1 MCTLTFT
8 PEETSL
14 FNSYA
19 AVKGMSLTEIVRRM
33 LLERIED
40 EEDAALAAIA
50 HDEWVRDGC
59 KTYPFEQLLE
69 ELDLHD

>member
-40 EEDAALAAIA
+40 EEDLLAYQEARKA
-50 HDEWVRDGC
+50 FEADGER
-59 KTYPFEQLLE
+59 TYPIE
-69 ELDLHD
+69 EVWKELGLDD